1 VRSRVVGIKPN
12 VTYAT
17 AGDISRVTQAPYGLC
32 SVSSNDLEPRELIV
46 SGGTGGA
53 ETADVFRLAG
63 LLDVMREEQA
73 EFLDQ
78 RRSIWPTHQA
88 GRPRARGGGHGQPRA

>member
-1 VRSRVVGIKPN
+1 MRSKLGATVLRVFK
-12 VTYAT
+12 
-17 AGDISRVTQAPYGLC
+17 R
-32 SVSSNDLEPRELIV
+32 LEPGELIV

-73 EFLDQ
+73 EFLD
-78 RRSIWPTHQA
+78 HAA
-88 GRPRARGGGHGQPRA
+88 GR